1 MYLSVSGLLL
11 KNKVRER
18 KGPRTCLG
26 GHKMKGRIRALA
38 FVSRIICTGNR
49 PRIRMQGPKC
59 LLPLP
64 PPPTILRSPWRQQCH
79 EHSLQQWAAVGTEE
93 TLRRASTNCRCGSST
108 RGLNTQGSKQPAVA
122 TTPETAGLDTRQ
134 GQAVSTELGKGSRA
148 AAPACPLF

>member
-64 PPPTILRSPWRQQCH
+64 PPPPFSDPPGGSSVMSTVYSN
-79 EHSLQQWAAVGTEE
+79 EQQWEP
-93 TLRRASTNCRCGSST
+93 
-108 RGLNTQGSKQPAVA
+108 K
-122 TTPETAGLDTRQ
+122 
-134 GQAVSTELGKGSRA
+134 KH
-148 AAPACPLF
+148 